1 MEFAGLPLHVL
12 VVHAAVILIPL
23 AATLVIAFAV
33 LPKWRWLS
41 RWPTAAAAVGA
52 LGLAWL
58 TRISGQAFLDDRP
71 ELEKLVQTH
80 LERGNLLALLMI
92 PFAVLVLVGAWSLA
106 GTSALASGRGHQ
118 ESRVPAMEKWLPV
131 VLVLA
136 SLGII
141 ALTVLTGDAGAR
153 AVWER

>member
-1 MEFAGLPLHVL
+1 ML

-23 AATLVIAFAV
+23 TALLVIAFAV

-41 RWPTAAAAVGA
+41 RWPSALAGVGA

-58 TRISGQAFLDDRP
+58 TRISGHDFVDARP

-80 LERGNLLALLMI
+80 MERGDLLAVLMI

-106 GTSALASGRGHQ
+106 GPSGLASGRGFRD
-118 ESRVPAMEKWLPV
+118 SRVPAMEKWLPA

-153 AVWER
+153 AVWKV